1 MSTLSELIDEGRRR
15 QVKVTNRA
23 GKTLF
28 TIPLLWAVV
37 VAIAAPQ
44 LLLVTLFA
52 VLLEMIDVEVDD
64 RSLGVKK
71 VD

>member
-44 LLLVTLFA
+44 LLLVTLLA

-64 RSLGVKK
+64 RSLGLKK

>member
-64 RSLGVKK
+64 RSLGLKK